1 MIEEKGL
8 MKKIKVLVQGIVFEV
23 WPDFNI
29 EGSIAK
35 AITKEYEYLGEK
47 QITKGGYVISEL
59 NSRKAIALAF
69 SLDSYKRRLY
79 L

>member
-1 MIEEKGL
+1 MKYEEKGL

-35 AITKEYEYLGEK
+35 VITKEYAYLGEK
-47 QITKGGYVISEL
+47 QITKTVNKKYDI
-59 NSRKAIALAF
+59 NSDKFA
-69 SLDSYKRRLY
+69 
-79 L
+79 